1 MATRSTGAIASMLLL
16 IDWHVKAINFPS
28 DFTDADCESGGPLT
42 RSVEVGGPQRYG
54 MASALEK
61 LNILSP
67 ADRSNN
73 MP

>member
-28 DFTDADCESGGPLT
+28 DYTDADCESGGPLT

-54 MASALEK
+54 MAPALEK